1 MTTRISV
8 LGAIAL
14 LLTTAAAAAAQRD
27 EAWIDEALVA
37 EFQARSATLSAAL
50 EQVDAPVLDSLV
62 APGFAATL
70 GLGGGAV
77 FYVPR
82 SSWLRLRQPKEIAG
96 LEEHVIVAQRQ
107 GDMVFV
113 TSLRGPQLRP
123 RYLVTDVWSRAGNS
137 WQLVWRNRASI

>member
-1 MTTRISV
+1 MTTRTSV

-14 LLTTAAAAAAQRD
+14 LLTTAASAAAQRD
-27 EAWIDEALVA
+27 ESWIDEALVA

-50 EQVDAPVLDSLV
+50 EQADVPILDSLV

-82 SSWLRLRQPKEIAG
+82 SSWLRQP
-96 LEEHVIVAQRQ
+96 Q
-107 GDMVFV
+107 
-113 TSLRGPQLRP
+113 
-123 RYLVTDVWSRAGNS
+123 
-137 WQLVWRNRASI
+137 

>member
-8 LGAIAL
+8 LGSIAL

-27 EAWIDEALVA
+27 EALVA
-37 EFQARSATLSAAL
+37 EFQARSAALSAAL
-50 EQVDAPVLDSLV
+50 EQADVPILDSLV

-82 SSWLRLRQPKEIAG
+82 SSWLRQPQEIAG
-96 LEEHVIVAQRQ
+96 LEEHVIIARRQ

-123 RYLVTDVWSRAGNS
+123 RYLVTDVWSRVGNL
-137 WQLVWRNRASI
+137 WQLVWRNRAVMSHGNP